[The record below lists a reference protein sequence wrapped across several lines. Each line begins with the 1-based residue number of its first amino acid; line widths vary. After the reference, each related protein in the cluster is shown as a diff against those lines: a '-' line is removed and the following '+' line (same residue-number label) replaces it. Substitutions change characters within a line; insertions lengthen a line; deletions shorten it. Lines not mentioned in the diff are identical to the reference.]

1 MQNNNDYRRTTEEQ
15 RYGHAFDTSHH
26 HSFFK
31 FDCLVYEMLFIRT
44 LKPNLNV
51 QSDSI
56 CLGFRDYAFFFFP
69 ANYALFFG

>member
-1 MQNNNDYRRTTEEQ
+1 MITVEQQKSRDMDMHLTLHTTT
-15 RYGHAFDTSHH
+15 H
-26 HSFFK
+26 FFK
-31 FDCLVYEMLFIRT
+31 FDCLVYEMLFIRA